1 MNIIGPPSEQ
11 LDVVQRLLRT
21 QRRPE
26 FFIEVMVPALYKEGS
41 RLGVDPVV
49 MIAQS
54 AKETNYGQFTGKVK
68 DWFCNPAGIKVSPKE
83 QALLKQ
89 LKDAAGITDPDHSL
103 DHARFSTWT
112 QGARAH
118 AQHLRRYAGVPV
130 PDEDVVYG
138 RHWTVMLHRLKTV
151 FDLSEKWA
159 PSPTYGSEVAAI
171 ARTLIEV
178 GL

>member
-1 MNIIGPPSEQ
+1 MNIMGPPSASLE
-11 LDVVQRLLRT
+11 VVQRRLRE
-21 QRRPE
+21 QNRPA
-26 FFIEVMVPALYKEGS
+26 FFTDVMVPALYKEAS
-41 RLGVDPVV
+41 RLGVDPVI

-83 QALLKQ
+83 QTLLRD
-89 LKDAAGITDPDHSL
+89 LKTAAGINDPDHAL
-103 DHARFSTWT
+103 DHARFATWT
-112 QGARAH
+112 QGAKAQ

-138 RHWTVMLHRLKTV
+138 RHWTVMLHRLRTV
-151 FDLSEKWA
+151 FDLSGKWA
-159 PSPTYGSEVAAI
+159 PSPTYGSEIVAI